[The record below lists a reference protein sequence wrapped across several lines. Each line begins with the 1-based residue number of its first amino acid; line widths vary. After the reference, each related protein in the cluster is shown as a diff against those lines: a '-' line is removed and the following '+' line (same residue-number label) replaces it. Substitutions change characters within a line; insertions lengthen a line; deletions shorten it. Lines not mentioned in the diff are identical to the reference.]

1 MSVFVSEEIKDMI
14 DIKNS
19 QSDVSLKVNNDI
31 FPVDVSKIKIDNEF
45 INFECITK
53 INIILSVI
61 ENSNKL
67 SLLIKNE
74 LFDDIQN
81 NNILISKKD
90 NYYKIKFKV
99 KNSNK

>member
-1 MSVFVSEEIKDMI
+1 MSFFVSEEIKDMI